1 MFAERSNALCHCS
14 DETSQESTSR
24 MKWDFEEEKK
34 KEVMLKYKDYSLI
47 LTSNDVSMT
56 SDLNSSKSAMQGLAT
71 LKETVF
77 LCFGNLMASI
87 WQTLGGLELFWV
99 WRKSLGYEVDSII
112 SYAFEQNII
121 TIKNDQLFKVA
132 LIDSY
137 HDEVQYT
144 PCTAHSPFL
153 RRWLRMNGK
162 DC

>member
-1 MFAERSNALCHCS
+1 
-14 DETSQESTSR
+14 

-71 LKETVF
+71 FKQQFSFALIISWRASDNLWAVWS
-77 LCFGNLMASI
+77 CFESEERG
-87 WQTLGGLELFWV
+87 
-99 WRKSLGYEVDSII
+99 GYEVDSII
-112 SYAFEQNII
+112 SYAFEQNIM

-137 HDEVQYT
+137 RDEVQYT

>member
-1 MFAERSNALCHCS
+1 MHS
-14 DETSQESTSR
+14 DETSQEPTSR

-71 LKETVF
+71 FKKQFSFASVTSWRAFGKLWAVWS
-77 LCFGNLMASI
+77 CFESEERG
-87 WQTLGGLELFWV
+87 
-99 WRKSLGYEVDSII
+99 GYEVDSII
-112 SYAFEQNII
+112 SYAFEQNIM

-144 PCTAHSPFL
+144 PFRAHSPFL